1 MSEEWSDEQWDA
13 ADAAI
18 RAAACTI
25 LADGPLAMDVL
36 TVTLAQDGVLA
47 AFDDCELDELVE
59 IVDQALLET
68 DDTWVS
74 ASGMVI
80 FVSGLLRGVVL
91 THRVT
96 ADELDRG
103 VLDSTPDLGTITWGL
118 RRTWSLAGGG
128 EVAHAYPFKG
138 EQHLAEHGSYVG
150 PDGWL
155 DGIEPGELIGATCD
169 GERFEIVRNA
179 TADYVEQAA
188 ELVREVFD
196 ELCDPDSAME
206 CDGLVMESL
215 IRDPRVFRTPTA
227 PFAEL
232 IELTGLRLRGAWIG
246 RADREFTTPGEK
258 WRDSR
263 VERLVS
269 DYQLDTCCRDALER
283 LMEVWSHFVV
293 ATPERR
299 QEIAATW
306 KPRHLRDDFHHGA
319 VSPALV
325 DHMLERQDDRAEELD
340 EFAALLSQFRELE
353 PVALYLVA
361 HNALRGGSAREAL
374 DSIRRS
380 TTLDGEFG
388 PALDLQATLLADSG
402 LPADA
407 LSARRKA
414 LAFDGSDHDLAFLA
428 DLLAPFTR
436 AGRNDPCPCGSGRK
450 FKLCCQRDPKL
461 SLSARRGLA
470 IRQATWSLDEP
481 HRHGGMFSLALDA
494 FGASGAPISEMRQ
507 RVIAL
512 MADPFLVDVAL
523 FDEGGIDG
531 YIRERAEIIPSPEL
545 EWLRSLAG
553 RPRGL
558 WEYRRLDGSQ
568 FELRDVQ
575 TGEVRESITLN
586 DQGLSDQGYLLARI
600 VDDGIGGTVGAA
612 GAALEISLARRGQ
625 LIALLDAEAD
635 GHELAAW
642 YGAQMAPPVVQNRE
656 GDSLELSTAYFSPV
670 PGTDWQS
677 IEAALDELYERDADG
692 WVELLDLDGENVVRA
707 SMHRDDDHLAVF
719 TNSVARF
726 ERVRDALGAA
736 GLDFQRIERPDP
748 SAVGD
753 AGALPAGS
761 EISADDLD
769 MIRDQ
774 MEDRWIRDHVPAF
787 DGMTP
792 RHAVDDPTRRD
803 DVIKLIEDFER
814 RPVIGFGSY
823 DFDRL
828 RTKLGLPARSQS
840 GRQPD

>member
-1 MSEEWSDEQWDA
+1 MPDEWSDEQWDA

-18 RAAACTI
+18 RAAAHTI
-25 LADGPLAMDVL
+25 LADGPLAMGEL
-36 TVTLAQDGVLA
+36 TVALAQDGVLA

-74 ASGMVI
+74 ASGT
-80 FVSGLLRGVVL
+80 VSLVSELLRGVVL

-103 VLDSTPDLGTITWGL
+103 VLDSTPDLGTLTWGL

-138 EQHLAEHGSYVG
+138 ERHLAEHGSYVG

-179 TADYVEQAA
+179 TVDYVEQAA

-196 ELCDPDSAME
+196 ELCDPESAME
-206 CDGLVMESL
+206 CGELVMESL
-215 IRDPRVFRTPTA
+215 MRDLQVFRTPTK
-227 PFAEL
+227 PVAEL
-232 IELTGLRLRGAWIG
+232 IERAGLRFRGAWIG

-258 WRDSR
+258 WRDTR

-269 DYQLDTCCRDALER
+269 DYQLDTCCSDALQR
-283 LMEVWSHFVV
+283 LMQVWSDFVV

-299 QEIAATW
+299 HEVVATW

-319 VSPALV
+319 VSSALV
-325 DHMLERQDDRAEELD
+325 DYILERHDDRADRLD

-388 PALDLQATLLADSG
+388 PALDLRATLLADAG

-407 LSARRKA
+407 LSARRTA
-414 LAFDGSDHDLAFLA
+414 MAFDGSDHDVAFLT
-428 DLLAPFTR
+428 DLLQPFAR

-450 FKLCCQRDPKL
+450 FKQCCQREPKL

-470 IRQATWSLDEP
+470 LRQATWSLDEP
-481 HRHGGMFSLALDA
+481 QRHGGLFSLALEA
-494 FGASGAPISEMRQ
+494 FEASRAPFSEMRQ
-507 RVIAL
+507 RVTGL
-512 MADPFLVDVAL
+512 MTDPFLVDVAL

-531 YIRERAEIIPSPEL
+531 YVHERAEIIPSPEL

-553 RPRGL
+553 SPRGL
-558 WEYRRLDGSQ
+558 WEYRRLDGKQ
-568 FELRDVQ
+568 FALRDIQ
-575 TGEVRESITLN
+575 TGEVRESITLH
-586 DQGLSDQGYLLARI
+586 DQGLSDQGYLFARI
-600 VDDGIGGTVGAA
+600 VDDGIGGTVGVA
-612 GAALEISLARRGQ
+612 GPALEISLARRGR
-625 LIALLDAEAD
+625 LIELLDAEAD

-642 YGAQMAPPVVQNRE
+642 YGAQMAPPVIQNRE

-677 IEAALDELYERDADG
+677 IEAALDELYERDGDG
-692 WVELLDLDGENVVRA
+692 WVEFLDLDGENIVRA
-707 SMHRDDDHLAVF
+707 SMHRDDDQLGVF

-726 ERVRDALGAA
+726 ERVRDALVAV
-736 GLDFQRIERPDP
+736 GLEFQRIERPDP

-753 AGALPAGS
+753 AGALPAGP
-761 EISADDLD
+761 EISADDMD

-774 MEDRWIRDHVPAF
+774 MEDRWIRDHVPVF

-792 RHAVDDPTRRD
+792 RQAVDDPTRRD
-803 DVIKLIEDFER
+803 DVSKLIEDFER
-814 RPVIGFGSY
+814 RPVIGLGSY

-828 RTKLGLPARSQS
+828 RTKLGLPARAQS
-840 GRQPD
+840 RRHPD

>member
-1 MSEEWSDEQWDA
+1 MTDEWSDEQWDA

-18 RAAACTI
+18 RAAAYTI
-25 LADGPLAMDVL
+25 LAAGPLAMDVL

-47 AFDDCELDELVE
+47 AFDGCELDELLE

-74 ASGMVI
+74 ASGT
-80 FVSGLLRGVVL
+80 VSLVSELLRGVVL
-91 THRVT
+91 THRVSG
-96 ADELDRG
+96 DELDRG
-103 VLDSTPDLGTITWGL
+103 VLDATPDLGTITWGS
-118 RRTWSLAGGG
+118 RKTWSLAGGG

-155 DGIEPGELIGATCD
+155 DGIEPGELISATCD
-169 GERFEIVRNA
+169 GERFEIVRNP
-179 TADYVEQAA
+179 TVDYVEQAA
-188 ELVREVFD
+188 ELVRELFD

-206 CDGLVMESL
+206 CDELILESL
-215 IRDPRVFRTPTA
+215 IRDVRVFRTPTK
-227 PFAEL
+227 PVVEL
-232 IELTGLRLRGAWIG
+232 IEQAGLRFRGAWIG
-246 RADREFTTPGEK
+246 RADREFTTPGEN

-283 LMEVWSHFVV
+283 LMQAWLDFVI

-299 QEIAATW
+299 HEVAATW

-319 VSPALV
+319 VSLALV
-325 DHMLERQDDRAEELD
+325 DYMLEQHHDRSDRLD

-353 PVALYLVA
+353 PVAFYLVA
-361 HNALRGGSAREAL
+361 CNALRGGSAREAL
-374 DSIRRS
+374 EAIGRS

-388 PALDLQATLLADSG
+388 PALDLRATLLADAG

-407 LSARRKA
+407 LSARRTA
-414 LAFDGSDHDLAFLA
+414 TAFGGSDHDAAFLTE
-428 DLLAPFTR
+428 LLEPFAR

-450 FKLCCQRDPKL
+450 FKQCCQRAPKL
-461 SLSARRGLA
+461 TSSARRGLA
-470 IRQATWSLDEP
+470 IRQATLSLDEP
-481 HRHGGMFSLALDA
+481 HRHDGLVSLALEA
-494 FGASGAPISEMRQ
+494 FEASGAPFSEMRQ
-507 RVIAL
+507 RVTGL

-531 YIRERAEIIPSPEL
+531 YVRERAEIIPSPER

-553 RPRGL
+553 SPRGL
-558 WEYRRLDGSQ
+558 WEYRRLDGNQ

-575 TGEVRESITLN
+575 TGEDRESMTLN
-586 DQGLSDQGYLLARI
+586 DQGLSDQGYLFARI
-600 VDDGIGGTVGAA
+600 VDDGIGGTVGVA
-612 GAALEISLARRGQ
+612 GPALEISLARRGG
-625 LIALLDAEAD
+625 LIALLDAGAD

-642 YGAQMAPPVVQNRE
+642 YGAQMAPPVLQNRE

-670 PGTDWQS
+670 GGTDWQS
-677 IEAALDELYERDADG
+677 IEAALGELYERDGDG
-692 WVELLDLDGENVVRA
+692 WVEFLDLDGENIVRA
-707 SMHRDDDHLAVF
+707 SMRRDDDQLAVF

-726 ERVRDALGAA
+726 ERVRDALVSV
-736 GLDFQRIERPDP
+736 GLEFQRIERPDP
-748 SAVGD
+748 SNVGD
-753 AGALPAGS
+753 AGTLPAGS
-761 EISADDLD
+761 ELSADDLD

-774 MEDRWIRDHVPAF
+774 MEDRWIRDNVPAF

-792 RHAVDDPTRRD
+792 RQAVDDPTRRD

-840 GRQPD
+840 SRQPD